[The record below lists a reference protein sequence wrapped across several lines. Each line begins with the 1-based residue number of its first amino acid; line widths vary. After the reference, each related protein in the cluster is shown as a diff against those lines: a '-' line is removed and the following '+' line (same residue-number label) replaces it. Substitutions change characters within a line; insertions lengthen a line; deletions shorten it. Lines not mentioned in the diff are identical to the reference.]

1 MYRNVGGAVQR
12 EVGGAVYRN
21 VGGAVHREVG
31 GAVYRNVGGAVCR
44 KVGGAVYA
52 GNLSSLDSL
61 SHHLTITG
69 VLKRKLIRLCR
80 SRQV

>member
-31 GAVYRNVGGAVCR
+31 GAVYRNVGGAVN
-44 KVGGAVYA
+44 A